1 MLSRLVIKRFC
12 HTHTRSKCYENIH
25 KLNSLKLDVHELKEF
40 IKDFRQP
47 IVTIYVTSVA
57 SFVCSF
63 TLLCQK
69 FIE

>member
-25 KLNSLKLDVHELKEF
+25 KLDSLKLDVHELKES

-47 IVTIYVTSVA
+47 LSVMYFMNVA
-57 SFVCSF
+57 SFISSF

>member
-12 HTHTRSKCYENIH
+12 HTHTRSKCYENMHKIH
-25 KLNSLKLDVHELKEF
+25 SLKVDIHELKET

-47 IVTIYVTSVA
+47 FSVMYITNVA
-57 SFVCSF
+57 SFICSF